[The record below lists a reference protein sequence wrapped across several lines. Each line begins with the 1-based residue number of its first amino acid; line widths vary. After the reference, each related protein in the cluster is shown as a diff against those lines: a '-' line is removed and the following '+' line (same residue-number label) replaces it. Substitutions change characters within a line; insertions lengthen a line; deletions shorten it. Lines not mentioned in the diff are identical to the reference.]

1 MHIKYNQSFIDG
13 KFQSL
18 GKLSFEVL
26 NPANEEIL
34 SKVNDGGVLVTK
46 KAIKSSEIAFKSWSK
61 LTAKSR
67 SLYLEN
73 LNKLIL
79 DNKNELAKL
88 ITLECGKPINESIGE
103 VLYGA
108 SFIKWFAEEGKR
120 TYGEVIPT
128 THENKRMIVIKQPV
142 GVVSAITPWN
152 FPLAMITRKIAPA
165 LAAGCSVIVMPS
177 YETPL
182 TALYL
187 ANLTSKAGFP
197 KGVINFIV
205 GKDVSSMGKILCSS
219 KIVKKISFT
228 GSTRVGKILSKQS
241 SSTLKKLSLELG
253 GNAPVIVFDDAD
265 IDKAVDGT
273 ISSKFRNSGQ
283 TCVCVNRIFV
293 HKKIHDKFVSKLI
306 KKVKKLKIGNGL
318 QKDTSI
324 GPMIN
329 GSAIKKNIDLLNDS
343 ISKGGSVLTGGKIIK
358 NNFFEPTVIVNANMK
373 MHFFKEEI
381 FGPIAPIY
389 KFENDK
395 EVIEMAN
402 NTDYGL
408 AAYFFSENIS
418 RCWKTAEKLEYGM
431 IGINEGL
438 ISTEVAPFGGMKYS
452 GYGREGS
459 KYGILNYLEIKYLCF
474 GLWKKT
480 TF

>member
-1 MHIKYNQSFIDG
+1 MHIKYNESFIDG

-79 DNKNELAKL
+79 DNKNELAEL

-205 GKDVSSMGKILCSS
+205 GKDVSSMGKILCNS

-306 KKVKKLKIGNGL
+306 EKVKKLKIGNGL

-329 GSAIKKNIDLLNDS
+329 RSAIKKNIDLLNDS

-474 GLWKKT
+474 GL
-480 TF
+480 

>member
-1 MHIKYNQSFIDG
+1 MNIKYNKSFIDG

-205 GKDVSSMGKILCSS
+205 GKDVSSMGKILCNS

-306 KKVKKLKIGNGL
+306 EKVKKLKIGNGL

-474 GLWKKT
+474 GL
-480 TF
+480 

>member
-1 MHIKYNQSFIDG
+1 MHIKYNKSFIDG

-26 NPANEEIL
+26 NPANEELL

-197 KGVINFIV
+197 IGVINFIV
-205 GKDVSSMGKILCSS
+205 GKDVSSMGKILCNS

-306 KKVKKLKIGNGL
+306 EKVKKLKIGNGL

-474 GLWKKT
+474 GL
-480 TF
+480 

>member
-1 MHIKYNQSFIDG
+1 MHIKYNESFIDG

-18 GKLSFEVL
+18 GKLSFDVL

-205 GKDVSSMGKILCSS
+205 GKDVSSMGKILCNS

-306 KKVKKLKIGNGL
+306 EKVKKLKIGNGL

-329 GSAIKKNIDLLNDS
+329 RSAIKKNIDLLNDS

-474 GLWKKT
+474 GL
-480 TF
+480 

>member
-1 MHIKYNQSFIDG
+1 MHIKYNESFIDG

-18 GKLSFEVL
+18 GKLSFKVL

-34 SKVNDGGVLVTK
+34 SKVNDGGVLITK

-197 KGVINFIV
+197 IGVINFIV
-205 GKDVSSMGKILCSS
+205 GKDVSSMGKILCNS

-306 KKVKKLKIGNGL
+306 EKVKKLKIGNGL

-329 GSAIKKNIDLLNDS
+329 RSAIKKNIDLLNDS

-459 KYGILNYLEIKYLCF
+459 KYGVLNYLEIKYLCF
-474 GLWKKT
+474 GL
-480 TF
+480 

>member
-1 MHIKYNQSFIDG
+1 MHIKYNESFIDG

-79 DNKNELAKL
+79 DNKNELAEL

-103 VLYGA
+103 ILYGA

-205 GKDVSSMGKILCSS
+205 GKDVSSMGKILCNS

-306 KKVKKLKIGNGL
+306 EKVKKLKIGNGL

-474 GLWKKT
+474 GL
-480 TF
+480 

>member
-1 MHIKYNQSFIDG
+1 MHIKYNESFIDG

-34 SKVNDGGVLVTK
+34 SKVNDGGVLITK

-205 GKDVSSMGKILCSS
+205 GKDVSSMGKILCNS

-306 KKVKKLKIGNGL
+306 EKVKKLKIGNGL

-329 GSAIKKNIDLLNDS
+329 RSAIKKNIDLLNDS

-358 NNFFEPTVIVNANMK
+358 NNFFEPTVIAVSYTHLTLPTK
-373 MHFFKEEI
+373 RI
-381 FGPIAPIY
+381 
-389 KFENDK
+389 
-395 EVIEMAN
+395 V
-402 NTDYGL
+402 
-408 AAYFFSENIS
+408 
-418 RCWKTAEKLEYGM
+418 
-431 IGINEGL
+431 
-438 ISTEVAPFGGMKYS
+438 
-452 GYGREGS
+452 
-459 KYGILNYLEIKYLCF
+459 
-474 GLWKKT
+474 
-480 TF
+480 

>member
-1 MHIKYNQSFIDG
+1 MHIKYNESFIDG

-34 SKVNDGGVLVTK
+34 SKVNDGGVLITK

-79 DNKNELAKL
+79 DNKNELAEL

-205 GKDVSSMGKILCSS
+205 GKDVSSMGKILCNS

-306 KKVKKLKIGNGL
+306 EKVKKLKIGNGL

-329 GSAIKKNIDLLNDS
+329 RSAIKKNIDLLNDS

-474 GLWKKT
+474 GLWKKI

>member
-1 MHIKYNQSFIDG
+1 MHIKYNESFIDG

-197 KGVINFIV
+197 IGVINFIV
-205 GKDVSSMGKILCSS
+205 GKDVSSMGKILCNS

-306 KKVKKLKIGNGL
+306 EKVKKLKIGNGM

-474 GLWKKT
+474 GL
-480 TF
+480 

>member
-1 MHIKYNQSFIDG
+1 MHIKYNESFIDG

-34 SKVNDGGVLVTK
+34 SKVNDGGVLITK

-205 GKDVSSMGKILCSS
+205 GKDVSSMGKILCNS

-306 KKVKKLKIGNGL
+306 EKVKKLKIGNGL

-329 GSAIKKNIDLLNDS
+329 RSAIKKNIDLLNDS

-474 GLWKKT
+474 GL
-480 TF
+480 

>member
-1 MHIKYNQSFIDG
+1 MHIKYNESFIDG

-18 GKLSFEVL
+18 GKLSFKVL

-34 SKVNDGGVLVTK
+34 SNVNDGGVLITK

-67 SLYLEN
+67 SLYLET

-205 GKDVSSMGKILCSS
+205 GKDVSSMGKILCNS

-306 KKVKKLKIGNGL
+306 EKVKKLKIGNGL

-329 GSAIKKNIDLLNDS
+329 GLAIKKNIDLLNDS

-474 GLWKKT
+474 GL
-480 TF
+480 

>member
-1 MHIKYNQSFIDG
+1 MHIKYNKSFIDG

-197 KGVINFIV
+197 IGVINFIV
-205 GKDVSSMGKILCSS
+205 GKDVSSMGKILCNS

-265 IDKAVDGT
+265 IGKAVDGT

-306 KKVKKLKIGNGL
+306 EKVKKLKIGNGL

-329 GSAIKKNIDLLNDS
+329 RSAIKKNIDLLNDS

-358 NNFFEPTVIVNANMK
+358 NNFFEPTVIVNANTK
-373 MHFFKEEI
+373 MDFFKEEI

-389 KFENDK
+389 KFENDE

-474 GLWKKT
+474 GL
-480 TF
+480 

>member
-1 MHIKYNQSFIDG
+1 MHIKYNESFIDG

-18 GKLSFEVL
+18 GKLSFKVL

-205 GKDVSSMGKILCSS
+205 GKDVSSMGKILCNS

-293 HKKIHDKFVSKLI
+293 HKKIHEKFVSKLI
-306 KKVKKLKIGNGL
+306 EKVKKLKIGNGL

-329 GSAIKKNIDLLNDS
+329 RSAIKKNIDLLNDS

-474 GLWKKT
+474 GL
-480 TF
+480 

>member
-1 MHIKYNQSFIDG
+1 MHIKYNESFIDG

-18 GKLSFEVL
+18 GKLSFKVL

-34 SKVNDGGVLVTK
+34 SKVNDGGVLITK

-120 TYGEVIPT
+120 TYGEVSPT

-205 GKDVSSMGKILCSS
+205 GKDVSSMGKILCNS

-306 KKVKKLKIGNGL
+306 EKVKKLKIGNGL

-329 GSAIKKNIDLLNDS
+329 RSAIKKNIDLLNDS

-474 GLWKKT
+474 GL
-480 TF
+480 

>member
-1 MHIKYNQSFIDG
+1 MHIKYNESFIDG

-26 NPANEEIL
+26 NPANEEII

-205 GKDVSSMGKILCSS
+205 GKDVSSMGKILCNS

-306 KKVKKLKIGNGL
+306 EKVKKLKIGNGL

-329 GSAIKKNIDLLNDS
+329 RSAIKKNIDLLNDS

-474 GLWKKT
+474 GL
-480 TF
+480 

>member
-1 MHIKYNQSFIDG
+1 MHIKYNESFIDG

-18 GKLSFEVL
+18 GKLSFKVL

-34 SKVNDGGVLVTK
+34 SKVNDGGVLITK

-205 GKDVSSMGKILCSS
+205 GKDVSSMGKILCNS

-306 KKVKKLKIGNGL
+306 EKVKKLKIGNGL

-474 GLWKKT
+474 GL
-480 TF
+480 

>member
-1 MHIKYNQSFIDG
+1 MHIKYNESFIDG

-34 SKVNDGGVLVTK
+34 SNVNDGGVLVTK

-205 GKDVSSMGKILCSS
+205 GKDVSSMGKILCNS

-306 KKVKKLKIGNGL
+306 EKVKKLKIGNGL

-474 GLWKKT
+474 GL
-480 TF
+480 

>member
-1 MHIKYNQSFIDG
+1 MHIKYNESFIDG

-34 SKVNDGGVLVTK
+34 SKVNDGGVLITK

-197 KGVINFIV
+197 IGVINFIV
-205 GKDVSSMGKILCSS
+205 GKDVSSMGKILCNS

-306 KKVKKLKIGNGL
+306 EKVKKLKIGNGM

-474 GLWKKT
+474 GL
-480 TF
+480 

>member
-1 MHIKYNQSFIDG
+1 MHIKYNESFIDG

-18 GKLSFEVL
+18 GKLSFDVL

-34 SKVNDGGVLVTK
+34 SKVNDGGVLITK

-205 GKDVSSMGKILCSS
+205 GKDVSSMGKILCNS

-306 KKVKKLKIGNGL
+306 EKVKKLKIGNGL

-329 GSAIKKNIDLLNDS
+329 RSAIKKNIDLLNDS

-474 GLWKKT
+474 GL
-480 TF
+480 

>member
-1 MHIKYNQSFIDG
+1 MNIKYNESFIDG
-13 KFQSL
+13 KFESS
-18 GKLSFEVL
+18 GKLFFEVL
-26 NPANEEIL
+26 NPANEKIL
-34 SKVNDGGVLVTK
+34 SKVNDGGALITK

-197 KGVINFIV
+197 KGVLNFIG
-205 GKDVSSMGKILCSS
+205 GKDVAAMG
-219 KIVKKISFT
+219 
-228 GSTRVGKILSKQS
+228 
-241 SSTLKKLSLELG
+241 
-253 GNAPVIVFDDAD
+253 
-265 IDKAVDGT
+265 
-273 ISSKFRNSGQ
+273 
-283 TCVCVNRIFV
+283 
-293 HKKIHDKFVSKLI
+293 
-306 KKVKKLKIGNGL
+306 
-318 QKDTSI
+318 
-324 GPMIN
+324 
-329 GSAIKKNIDLLNDS
+329 
-343 ISKGGSVLTGGKIIK
+343 
-358 NNFFEPTVIVNANMK
+358 
-373 MHFFKEEI
+373 
-381 FGPIAPIY
+381 
-389 KFENDK
+389 
-395 EVIEMAN
+395 
-402 NTDYGL
+402 
-408 AAYFFSENIS
+408 
-418 RCWKTAEKLEYGM
+418 
-431 IGINEGL
+431 
-438 ISTEVAPFGGMKYS
+438 
-452 GYGREGS
+452 
-459 KYGILNYLEIKYLCF
+459 
-474 GLWKKT
+474 
-480 TF
+480 

>member
-1 MHIKYNQSFIDG
+1 MHIKYNKSFIDG

-18 GKLSFEVL
+18 GKLSFDVL

-34 SKVNDGGVLVTK
+34 SKVNDGGVLITK

-205 GKDVSSMGKILCSS
+205 GKDVSSMGKILCNS

-306 KKVKKLKIGNGL
+306 EKVKKLKIGNGL

-329 GSAIKKNIDLLNDS
+329 RSAIKKNIDLLNDS

-474 GLWKKT
+474 GL
-480 TF
+480 

>member
-1 MHIKYNQSFIDG
+1 MHIKYNESFIDG

-205 GKDVSSMGKILCSS
+205 GKDVSSMGKILCNS

-306 KKVKKLKIGNGL
+306 EKVKKLKIGNGL

-389 KFENDK
+389 KFENDE

-474 GLWKKT
+474 GL
-480 TF
+480 

>member
-1 MHIKYNQSFIDG
+1 MHIKYNESFIDG

-26 NPANEEIL
+26 NPVNEEIL
-34 SKVNDGGVLVTK
+34 SKVNDGGVLITK

-205 GKDVSSMGKILCSS
+205 GKDVSSMGKILCNS

-306 KKVKKLKIGNGL
+306 EKVKKLKIGNGL

-329 GSAIKKNIDLLNDS
+329 RSAIKKNIDLLNDS

-474 GLWKKT
+474 GL
-480 TF
+480 

>member
-1 MHIKYNQSFIDG
+1 MHIKYNKSFIDG
-13 KFQSL
+13 KFQSF

-34 SKVNDGGVLVTK
+34 SNVNDGGVLITK

-205 GKDVSSMGKILCSS
+205 GKDVSSMGKILCNS

-306 KKVKKLKIGNGL
+306 EKVKKLKIGNGL

-474 GLWKKT
+474 GL
-480 TF
+480 

>member
-1 MHIKYNQSFIDG
+1 MHIKYNESFIDG

-79 DNKNELAKL
+79 DNKNELAEL

-205 GKDVSSMGKILCSS
+205 GKDVSSMGKILCNS

-306 KKVKKLKIGNGL
+306 EKVKKLKIGNGL

-389 KFENDK
+389 KFEND
-395 EVIEMAN
+395 EDVIEMAN

-474 GLWKKT
+474 GL
-480 TF
+480 

>member
-1 MHIKYNQSFIDG
+1 MHIKYNKSFIDG

-18 GKLSFEVL
+18 GKLSFKVL

-34 SKVNDGGVLVTK
+34 SKVNDGGVLITK

-205 GKDVSSMGKILCSS
+205 GKDVSSMGKILCNS

-306 KKVKKLKIGNGL
+306 EKVKKLKIGNGL

-329 GSAIKKNIDLLNDS
+329 RSAIKKNIDLLNDS

-474 GLWKKT
+474 GL
-480 TF
+480 

>member
-1 MHIKYNQSFIDG
+1 MHIKYNESFIDG

-128 THENKRMIVIKQPV
+128 THENKRMIVIKQPI

-205 GKDVSSMGKILCSS
+205 GKDVSSMGKILCNS

-306 KKVKKLKIGNGL
+306 EKVKKLKIGNGL

-329 GSAIKKNIDLLNDS
+329 RSAIKKNIDLLNDS

-474 GLWKKT
+474 GL
-480 TF
+480 

>member
-1 MHIKYNQSFIDG
+1 MHIKYNESFIDG

-18 GKLSFEVL
+18 GKLSFKVL

-34 SKVNDGGVLVTK
+34 SKVNDGGVLITK

-205 GKDVSSMGKILCSS
+205 GKDVSSMGKILCNS

-306 KKVKKLKIGNGL
+306 EKVKKLKIGNGM

-474 GLWKKT
+474 GL
-480 TF
+480 

>member
-1 MHIKYNQSFIDG
+1 MHIKYNKSFIDG

-18 GKLSFEVL
+18 GKLSFKVL

-34 SKVNDGGVLVTK
+34 SNVNDGGVLITK

-197 KGVINFIV
+197 IGVINFIV
-205 GKDVSSMGKILCSS
+205 GKDVSSMGKILCNS

-306 KKVKKLKIGNGL
+306 EKVKKLKIGNGL

-389 KFENDK
+389 KFEND
-395 EVIEMAN
+395 EDVIEMAN

-474 GLWKKT
+474 GL
-480 TF
+480 

>member
-1 MHIKYNQSFIDG
+1 MHIKYNKSFIDG

-18 GKLSFEVL
+18 GKLSFDVL

-197 KGVINFIV
+197 IGVINFIV
-205 GKDVSSMGKILCSS
+205 GKDVSSMGKILCNS

-306 KKVKKLKIGNGL
+306 EKVKKLKIGNGL

-329 GSAIKKNIDLLNDS
+329 RSAIKKNIDLLNDS

-474 GLWKKT
+474 GL
-480 TF
+480 

>member
-1 MHIKYNQSFIDG
+1 MHIKYNESFIDG

-34 SKVNDGGVLVTK
+34 SKVNDGGVLITK

-205 GKDVSSMGKILCSS
+205 GKDVSSMGKILCNS

-306 KKVKKLKIGNGL
+306 EKVKKLKIGNGL

-373 MHFFKEEI
+373 MHFFKE
-381 FGPIAPIY
+381 
-389 KFENDK
+389 
-395 EVIEMAN
+395 
-402 NTDYGL
+402 
-408 AAYFFSENIS
+408 
-418 RCWKTAEKLEYGM
+418 
-431 IGINEGL
+431 
-438 ISTEVAPFGGMKYS
+438 
-452 GYGREGS
+452 
-459 KYGILNYLEIKYLCF
+459 
-474 GLWKKT
+474 
-480 TF
+480 

>member
-1 MHIKYNQSFIDG
+1 MHIKYNESFIDG

-197 KGVINFIV
+197 IGVINFIV
-205 GKDVSSMGKILCSS
+205 GKDVSSMGKILCNS

-306 KKVKKLKIGNGL
+306 EKVKKLKIGNGL

-329 GSAIKKNIDLLNDS
+329 RSAIKKNIDLLNDS

-474 GLWKKT
+474 GL
-480 TF
+480 

>member
-1 MHIKYNQSFIDG
+1 MHIKYNESFIDG

-205 GKDVSSMGKILCSS
+205 GKDVSSMGKILCNS

-306 KKVKKLKIGNGL
+306 EKVKKLKIGNGL

-474 GLWKKT
+474 GL
-480 TF
+480 

>member
-1 MHIKYNQSFIDG
+1 MHIKYNESFIDG

-18 GKLSFEVL
+18 GKLSFKVL

-34 SKVNDGGVLVTK
+34 SKVNDGGVLITK

-197 KGVINFIV
+197 IGVINFIV
-205 GKDVSSMGKILCSS
+205 GKDVSSMGKILCNS

-306 KKVKKLKIGNGL
+306 EKVKKLKIGNGL

-329 GSAIKKNIDLLNDS
+329 RSAIKKNIDLLNDS

-474 GLWKKT
+474 GL
-480 TF
+480 

>member
-1 MHIKYNQSFIDG
+1 MHIKYNESFIDG

-34 SKVNDGGVLVTK
+34 SKVNDGGVLITK

-128 THENKRMIVIKQPV
+128 THENKRMIVIKQPI

-205 GKDVSSMGKILCSS
+205 GKDVSSMGKILCNS

-306 KKVKKLKIGNGL
+306 EKVKKLKIGNGL

-329 GSAIKKNIDLLNDS
+329 RSAIKKNIDLLNDS

-408 AAYFFSENIS
+408 AAYFFSENIR

-474 GLWKKT
+474 GL
-480 TF
+480 

>member
-1 MHIKYNQSFIDG
+1 MHIKYNESFIDG

-18 GKLSFEVL
+18 GKLSFKVL

-34 SKVNDGGVLVTK
+34 SNVNDGGVLITK

-67 SLYLEN
+67 SFYLEN

-205 GKDVSSMGKILCSS
+205 GKDVSSMGKILCNS

-306 KKVKKLKIGNGL
+306 EKVKKLKIGNGL

-474 GLWKKT
+474 GL
-480 TF
+480 

>member
-1 MHIKYNQSFIDG
+1 MHIKYNESFIDG

-34 SKVNDGGVLVTK
+34 SKVNDGGVLITK

-205 GKDVSSMGKILCSS
+205 GKDVSSMGKILCNS

-306 KKVKKLKIGNGL
+306 EKVKKLKIGNGL

-329 GSAIKKNIDLLNDS
+329 RSAIKKNIDLLNDS

-389 KFENDK
+389 KFEND
-395 EVIEMAN
+395 EDVIEMAN

-474 GLWKKT
+474 GL
-480 TF
+480 

>member
-1 MHIKYNQSFIDG
+1 MHIKYNESFIDG

-34 SKVNDGGVLVTK
+34 SKVNDGGVLITK

-205 GKDVSSMGKILCSS
+205 GKDVSSMGKILCNS

-306 KKVKKLKIGNGL
+306 EKVKKLKIGNGL

-474 GLWKKT
+474 GL
-480 TF
+480 

>member
-1 MHIKYNQSFIDG
+1 MHIKYNESFIDG

-34 SKVNDGGVLVTK
+34 SKVNDGGVLVT

-205 GKDVSSMGKILCSS
+205 GKDVSSMGKILCNS

-306 KKVKKLKIGNGL
+306 EKVKKLKIGNGL

-329 GSAIKKNIDLLNDS
+329 RSAIKKNIDLLNDS

-474 GLWKKT
+474 GL
-480 TF
+480 

>member
-1 MHIKYNQSFIDG
+1 MHIKYNESFIDG

-18 GKLSFEVL
+18 GKLSFKVL

-34 SKVNDGGVLVTK
+34 SKVNDGGVLITK

-205 GKDVSSMGKILCSS
+205 GKDVSSMGKILCNS

-306 KKVKKLKIGNGL
+306 EKVKKLKIGNGI

-329 GSAIKKNIDLLNDS
+329 RSAIKKNIDLLNDS

-474 GLWKKT
+474 GL
-480 TF
+480 